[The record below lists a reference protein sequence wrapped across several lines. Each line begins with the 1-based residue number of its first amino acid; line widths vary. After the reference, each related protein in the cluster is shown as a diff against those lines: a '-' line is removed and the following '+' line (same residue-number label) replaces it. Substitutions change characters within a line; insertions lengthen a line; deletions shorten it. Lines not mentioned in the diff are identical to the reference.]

1 MKIYLDT
8 TVNPTI
14 KIYDSD
20 EHAEG
25 KLIPFLKPH
34 IVIMQGDM
42 MIEEIGHKN
51 SLMLPIIIYGI
62 LLIFLWRVIK

>member
-34 IVIMQGDM
+34 IVIMQGDIV
-42 MIEEIGHKN
+42 IEEIGHKN
-51 SLMLPIIIYGI
+51 SLMLPIIIYEIGRASCRE
-62 LLIFLWRVIK
+62 RV